1 MSLSEPY
8 LSAMSKPP
16 PRSAPSRWKGN
27 KASLPSKPCAVCGR
41 TMTWRR
47 AWARNWN
54 EVLYC
59 SDACRKQRPRSSGE
73 HHEMRAQRDSTGTTR
88 SDSNGRNR
96 KINGRNNEC

>member
-8 LSAMSKPP
+8 LSAMSNPP
-16 PRSAPSRWKGN
+16 PRSSTSGWKGN
-27 KASLPSKPCAVCGR
+27 KSSLPSKPCAVCGR

-59 SDACRKQRPRSSGE
+59 SDACRTQRTRSSGE
-73 HHEMRAQRDSTGTTR
+73 HREMRAQRDSAATTR

-96 KINGRNNEC
+96 KKNGKNNEC